1 MVSKKA
7 RIASLMTWLLLM
19 GMLCTG
25 CAGKDILDEIPRDY
39 ALSDKVSESV
49 PESEGEDAEGEG
61 ESESGALVVSIIP
74 LDEAPSV
81 DFRMEEAFSFAYDSL
96 SEAERIWYHDIE
108 EILGSFGESGVLSSE
123 GLRAG
128 LDERNIDKVFQC
140 VLNDHPELFYV
151 EGYSYTKYTRG
162 NVLASVEF
170 SGTYSVDLETAQ
182 KRQKEIQ
189 AAADAILAGIDSGVS
204 DYDKVKYVYETLIR
218 STDYDLNAEDNQN
231 IYSVFVHH
239 LSVCQGYA
247 KATQYLLNKLGVEC
261 TLVLGTV
268 ETGEGHAWN
277 LVNVDG
283 DYYYVDTTWGDVSYQ
298 TEESDSQES
307 AQMVMPE
314 INYDYLNV
322 TSEELLR
329 THIIGGEVPMPV
341 CTATAANYYVREG
354 SLFLSY
360 DREQMAALFQKAIE
374 NGQRDVTIKCA
385 DAACYSEIITS
396 LIDGQEIFNYLT
408 DRDGG
413 VAYAQNEKQLSLTFW
428 VTNE

>member
-140 VLNDHPELFYV
+140 VS
-151 EGYSYTKYTRG
+151 YS
-162 NVLASVEF
+162 
-170 SGTYSVDLETAQ
+170 
-182 KRQKEIQ
+182 
-189 AAADAILAGIDSGVS
+189 
-204 DYDKVKYVYETLIR
+204 
-218 STDYDLNAEDNQN
+218 
-231 IYSVFVHH
+231 
-239 LSVCQGYA
+239 
-247 KATQYLLNKLGVEC
+247 
-261 TLVLGTV
+261 
-268 ETGEGHAWN
+268 
-277 LVNVDG
+277 
-283 DYYYVDTTWGDVSYQ
+283 
-298 TEESDSQES
+298 
-307 AQMVMPE
+307 
-314 INYDYLNV
+314 
-322 TSEELLR
+322 
-329 THIIGGEVPMPV
+329 
-341 CTATAANYYVREG
+341 
-354 SLFLSY
+354 
-360 DREQMAALFQKAIE
+360 
-374 NGQRDVTIKCA
+374 
-385 DAACYSEIITS
+385 
-396 LIDGQEIFNYLT
+396 
-408 DRDGG
+408 
-413 VAYAQNEKQLSLTFW
+413 
-428 VTNE
+428 

>member
-162 NVLASVEF
+162 TCWPPWSSPAPTAWIWRRPR
-170 SGTYSVDLETAQ
+170 SGRRRFRLP
-182 KRQKEIQ
+182 R
-189 AAADAILAGIDSGVS
+189 
-204 DYDKVKYVYETLIR
+204 
-218 STDYDLNAEDNQN
+218 
-231 IYSVFVHH
+231 
-239 LSVCQGYA
+239 
-247 KATQYLLNKLGVEC
+247 
-261 TLVLGTV
+261 
-268 ETGEGHAWN
+268 
-277 LVNVDG
+277 
-283 DYYYVDTTWGDVSYQ
+283 
-298 TEESDSQES
+298 
-307 AQMVMPE
+307 MP
-314 INYDYLNV
+314 
-322 TSEELLR
+322 
-329 THIIGGEVPMPV
+329 
-341 CTATAANYYVREG
+341 
-354 SLFLSY
+354 
-360 DREQMAALFQKAIE
+360 
-374 NGQRDVTIKCA
+374 
-385 DAACYSEIITS
+385 
-396 LIDGQEIFNYLT
+396 
-408 DRDGG
+408 
-413 VAYAQNEKQLSLTFW
+413 FW
-428 VTNE
+428 PG